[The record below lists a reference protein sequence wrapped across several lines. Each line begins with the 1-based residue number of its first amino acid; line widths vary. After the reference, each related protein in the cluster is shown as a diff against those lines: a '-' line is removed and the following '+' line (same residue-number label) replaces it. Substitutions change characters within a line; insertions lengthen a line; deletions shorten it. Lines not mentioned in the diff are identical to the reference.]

1 MQATAEQTVI
11 KLNTENIT
19 MIVKWSFHF
28 IVDVTKGQ
36 IKYFNFEINI
46 KGCKDI

>member
-1 MQATAEQTVI
+1 MQAKAEQTVI

-28 IVDVTKGQ
+28 IVDVTKG
-36 IKYFNFEINI
+36 IRR
-46 KGCKDI
+46 C